1 MDIYRMAARGGRMMK
16 PASPAMFR
24 LMPRK
29 MTTAETIQPL
39 APPRKFCIRETR
51 KPLFSATEEP
61 ITATS
66 TMPRGAKPEKLV
78 ITLLHRYWIPQME
91 NRFCTLT
98 TSWVAGFRA

>member
-1 MDIYRMAARGGRMMK
+1 MLMYKMAARGGSTMK

-29 MTTAETIQPL
+29 ITTMETIQPL
-39 APPRKFCIRETR
+39 DLPRKRCIKATR

-78 ITLLHRYWIPQME
+78 ITLLHR
-91 NRFCTLT
+91 
-98 TSWVAGFRA
+98 